1 MEHNFNN
8 SLPPQS
14 KPCLGTPSRASC
26 MTTRHF
32 AVRSS
37 NKPPIHHL
45 PRSLSLSKKVFGILN
60 LLTQSR
66 LMNRVRSLCKSIM
79 LQIWGVISSS
89 SSQAPGAP
97 SLYLQFPDWAII
109 YSTQM
114 TIIHTVKS
122 RQNLIPKASP
132 SQIVDWKD
140 NNTFKLELL

>member
-1 MEHNFNN
+1 
-8 SLPPQS
+8 
-14 KPCLGTPSRASC
+14 
-26 MTTRHF
+26 
-32 AVRSS
+32 
-37 NKPPIHHL
+37 
-45 PRSLSLSKKVFGILN
+45 LN
-60 LLTQSR
+60 LLTPSR
-66 LMNRVRSLCKSIM
+66 LMNSVRSVCKSIM

-122 RQNLIPKASP
+122 RQNLIPKANP